1 MSAKENPTYYR
12 LELDDCSAAAFTSF
26 GKYYYGTTEDFR
38 CFFRELTIDMA
49 LKKQFGNLI
58 SRFQSF
64 EEGQQ
69 NISHYIA
76 YRKIFSLVHMMSWL
90 LVERESAFLTWQQK
104 PRISSVQKIQLSNAV
119 HSTRGISSFGA
130 ASLI

>member
-1 MSAKENPTYYR
+1 MKVA
-12 LELDDCSAAAFTSF
+12 D
-26 GKYYYGTTEDFR
+26 GTTS
-38 CFFRELTIDMA
+38 TSGIDTQMDNSDTTFCI
-49 LKKQFGNLI
+49 LRRN
-58 SRFQSF
+58 
-64 EEGQQ
+64 E
-69 NISHYIA
+69 
-76 YRKIFSLVHMMSWL
+76 IFSLVHMMSWL